1 MTDQELDRL
10 LSQAAPMA
18 RDLWLS
24 SLPGDGELPQA
35 PGHGRGLAEQPVQLL
50 LSHTATPNPSRAS
63 RSRALA
69 RDTVRSTAD
78 TVMSSTRAISRLSS
92 PRSYFSSST
101 VR

>member
-35 PGHGRGLAEQPVQLL
+35 RPSPPFSAGW
-50 LSHTATPNPSRAS
+50 TA
-63 RSRALA
+63 
-69 RDTVRSTAD
+69 
-78 TVMSSTRAISRLSS
+78 
-92 PRSYFSSST
+92 
-101 VR
+101 